1 MTQEQKEALGAV
13 EKINEELYKKYSKKD
28 PKNFNYDSLDL
39 MPVLGVTFAGVYMF
53 ITISIPSKNNIIPE
67 ITIYHSE
74 NDERIF
80 YEKGNKY
87 ETFYKYIKRKFM
99 EIKNEIYS
107 IKI

>member
-1 MTQEQKEALGAV
+1 MLNSWLLV
-13 EKINEELYKKYSKKD
+13 
-28 PKNFNYDSLDL
+28 
-39 MPVLGVTFAGVYMF
+39 
-53 ITISIPSKNNIIPE
+53 NIIPE

-80 YEKGNKY
+80 YEKGNRY

-107 IKI
+107 IKL